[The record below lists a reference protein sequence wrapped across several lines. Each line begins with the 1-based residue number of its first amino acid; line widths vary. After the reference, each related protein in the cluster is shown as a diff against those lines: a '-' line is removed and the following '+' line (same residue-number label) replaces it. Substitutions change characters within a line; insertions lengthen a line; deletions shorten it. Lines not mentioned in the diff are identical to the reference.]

1 MTTATL
7 AGHEFH
13 VNEEGFLTV
22 PAEWTEELGAA
33 LAAQIGIQMTDA
45 HWEVIRFLRADFAET
60 GETATL
66 RRVSTRADVPVKQL
80 FALFP
85 QKPAKKMAYVAGLP
99 KPQGCV

>member
-13 VNEEGFLTV
+13 VNEEGFLTM
-22 PAEWTEELGAA
+22 PAEWDEELGAA
-33 LAAQIGIQMTDA
+33 LAAQIGITLTER
-45 HWEVIRFLRADFAET
+45 HWQAIGFLRADFTET

-66 RRVSTRADVPVKQL
+66 RRVATRGDIPVKEL

-85 QKPAKKMAYVAGLP
+85 QKPAKKLAYVSGLP
-99 KPQGCV
+99 KPHGCV